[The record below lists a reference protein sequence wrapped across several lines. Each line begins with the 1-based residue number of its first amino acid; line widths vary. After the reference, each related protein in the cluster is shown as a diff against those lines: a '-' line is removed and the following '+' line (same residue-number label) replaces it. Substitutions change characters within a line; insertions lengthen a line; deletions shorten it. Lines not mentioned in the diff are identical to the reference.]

1 MLRRSLALT
10 ITLLPAVAMAGTPEY
25 PKFSQDELA
34 QLNEDQQGYYA
45 WQQDFLASLNYQDG
59 TITLPG
65 GIAQIEVPADYYY
78 LSPEDA
84 EKVLTDGWG
93 NVPSNELSWGMI
105 FPVDYHPLHSDAYGV
120 TINYQNDGH
129 VKDADAHKVD
139 YDELL
144 TDMQADTHQ
153 ANAWR
158 LENGYESIELIGWA
172 SQPYFDESA
181 KTLHWAKA
189 LQFGKSEGETLNY
202 NVRLLGREGV
212 LVLNFIA
219 DMSQLA
225 QVNGD
230 LPDVLAMP
238 SFTVGN
244 TYADFDPKLDTVAA
258 YGIGGLVAGK
268 VLAKTGM
275 LAIIIALFKKFGIF
289 IVVAIAGGAKAL
301 FGRKKA
307 KSEQ

>member
-1 MLRRSLALT
+1 MLKRSLALSLA
-10 ITLLPAVAMAGTPEY
+10 LLPAASMAGTPDY
-25 PKFSQDELA
+25 PQLSQAELA
-34 QLNEDQQGYYA
+34 QLTEDQQGYYA
-45 WQQDFLASLNYQDG
+45 WQQDFLRSLNYQDG

-65 GIAQIEVPADYYY
+65 GKAQLEVPPNYYY

-105 FPVDYHPLHSDAYGV
+105 FPADYHPLHSDAYGV

-129 VKDADAHKVD
+129 VKDSDANKVD

-144 TDMQADTHQ
+144 TTMQSDTSQ
-153 ANAWR
+153 ENVWR
-158 LENGYESIELIGWA
+158 LENGYESIQLLGWA
-172 SQPYFDESA
+172 SQPYYDESA

-189 LQFGKSEGETLNY
+189 LQFGESTGETLNY

-219 DMSQLA
+219 NMDQLA

-238 SFTVGN
+238 SFTPGN

-289 IVVAIAGGAKAL
+289 IVLAIAGAAKTL

-307 KSEQ
+307 ADKQ